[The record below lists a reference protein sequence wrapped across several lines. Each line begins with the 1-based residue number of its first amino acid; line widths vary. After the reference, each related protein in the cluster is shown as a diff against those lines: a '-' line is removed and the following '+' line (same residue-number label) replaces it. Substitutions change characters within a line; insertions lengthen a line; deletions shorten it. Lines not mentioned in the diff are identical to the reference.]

1 MAKKINFATP
11 INNKFWGYKNN
22 NYLDEYSKDVD
33 NILSNGWEAAK
44 KYMTDNNVKYAQ
56 TPEGFR
62 AAAFDKKVGI
72 VHEYI
77 KSLPKQSKT
86 IITDIPTTYTHTTD
100 KNFYDSGQFSPEEKA
115 LYNPETLTR
124 DITKEEFDKAMK
136 TNYPVTNSIGAGY
149 RENIPKPKMFLGAA
163 LGVAQLGMGVYNMFA
178 QNSAQK
184 KQVAEQNAL
193 TSKNNA
199 IQMTQRLD
207 AEGVSARNFGV
218 NTPMTSFYANG
229 GKNGMT
235 IPADGQDL
243 QQKTEDVIQVNGRS
257 HAQGGVDAGNVEVE
271 KGEMIRQKP
280 DGSQFIY
287 SHQLVNPQTGRSF
300 GDDAKEITNQKA
312 TIEKQ
317 IGSKL
322 LAIDKSSIAL
332 NKSASI
338 PKANSNARAIS
349 SNKTK
354 INNLEQ
360 IKQQIDSQL
369 DNLEQTQLQ
378 VGKQMGLYNED
389 GTPKDTTSNSIE
401 ESQGQPQ
408 MKWGGYHKDNVTGML
423 VQDSDFNDYNAIG
436 KDTPVS
442 ASTLFPKVPSM
453 VKVNLPKLST
463 PTSVVSST
471 TKTQTPIT
479 ETKKSFNLKGFG
491 EKADRFAQSNT
502 GQAIMG
508 TASAAINLLGNVNAA
523 KNMAKLQTPMYVPL
537 KTQDTPLVNM
547 SATRSGITES
557 EKALNTYAKQNFA
570 NPQVAA
576 SVMQNTRNQSI
587 DELSQVNQ
595 QEDATNANIINANIS
610 RRLGVEAQNQAGLLQ
625 SQQAQYA
632 KSSDDIN
639 NQQAITAG
647 LTSDLDKVIT
657 NYRQGVSEDKQ
668 ISLYQSMNPKGV
680 NDLIN
685 LEVKYGINR
694 NELNAMDNTT
704 KLNTL
709 KNKGLSDAEI
719 SYYMTKNSIVP
730 FNQPQGTIY
739 GKATPKA
746 YIKK

>member
-22 NYLDEYSKDVD
+22 NYVDEYSKDVD

-44 KYMTDNNVKYAQ
+44 KYMIDNNVKYAQ
-56 TPEGFR
+56 TPEGFK

-100 KNFYDSGQFSPEEKA
+100 RNFYDSGQFSPEEKA

-124 DITKEEFDKAMK
+124 NITKEEFDKAMK
-136 TNYPVTNSIGAGY
+136 TNEPVTNSIGAGY

-322 LAIDKSSIAL
+322 LAMDKSSIAL

-338 PKANSNARAIS
+338 PKANSNARAIT

-401 ESQGQPQ
+401 ESQGKPQ
-408 MKWGGYHKDNVTGML
+408 MKYGGYHTDIKSGL
-423 VQDSDFNDYNAIG
+423 IVQDSDFYKTPEVQTNSSDLHALAKGDIG
-436 KDTPVS
+436 TTP
-442 ASTLFPKVPSM
+442 
-453 VKVNLPKLST
+453 
-463 PTSVVSST
+463 
-471 TKTQTPIT
+471 KTG
-479 ETKKSFNLKGFG
+479 FNFKGFG
-491 EKADRFAQSNT
+491 EKADRFTQSNT
-502 GQAIMG
+502 GQAVMG

-557 EKALNTYAKQNFA
+557 EKALNTYTKQNFA

-587 DELSQVNQ
+587 DKLSQVNQ
-595 QEDATNANIINANIS
+595 QEDATNANIINTNIS
-610 RRLGVEAQNQAGLLQ
+610 RRLGVETQNQAGLLQ

-639 NQQAITAG
+639 NTQAVTAG

-730 FNQPQGTIY
+730 FNQPQGTVY